1 MLRGKNL
8 VKIRGGV
15 LALAVPAVLPGAI
28 MEVVPTLIP
37 VAAIC
42 AAIGT
47 HREQGAVEV
56 AEIQEEEEGQ
66 TRSGIPGGNN
76 HLIATTGQDA
86 PLLAEHTIAAP
97 VGTRGAIVREAGAP
111 PRSVRVLRRG
121 PRPVLAGLSP
131 CRA

>member
-1 MLRGKNL
+1 MLRGKNPA
-8 VKIRGGV
+8 KIRGGV
-15 LALAVPAVLPGAI
+15 LALAVLAVLPGAI

-56 AEIQEEEEGQ
+56 AEIQKEGQ

-86 PLLAEHTIAAP
+86 PLLAERTIADP
-97 VGTRGAIVREAGAP
+97 VGTRGAIVRVPGAP
-111 PRSVRVLRRG
+111 PRNVRVLRRG
-121 PRPVLAGLSP
+121 PRSVLAGLSP